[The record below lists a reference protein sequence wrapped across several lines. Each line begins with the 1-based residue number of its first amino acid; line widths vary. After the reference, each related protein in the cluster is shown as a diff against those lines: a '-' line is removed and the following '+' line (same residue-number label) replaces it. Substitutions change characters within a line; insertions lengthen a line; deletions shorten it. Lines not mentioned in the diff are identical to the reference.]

1 MSLTRP
7 RNPVRVAIVAGV
19 VLIGVNIAIWG
30 GRSQVNGPAAVQRP
44 TDIVDLFPPEGQL
57 ALPQDQVGAQLR
69 PQFTGQLT
77 IDGRLIPQDQIERRR
92 RPRAVRVPPGSRPG
106 VPRAPEGP
114 ALRGHR
120 MVAAR
125 HLDARGG
132 ARTRQKLAAYTWTF
146 NVG

>member
-77 IDGRLIPQDQIERRR
+77 IDGRLIPQDQLSGDAALGLYVFR
-92 RPRAVRVPPGSRPG
+92 PGSGQEFRELPKG
-106 VPRAPEGP
+106 RHTAVIEWWPRGISTPEE
-114 ALRGHR
+114 
-120 MVAAR
+120 AR
-125 HLDARGG
+125 A
-132 ARTRQKLAAYTWTF
+132 RQKLAAYTWTF